1 MKDNWVY
8 LPAVLKLPSVAVRF
22 ELPLS
27 QQLISHSFL
36 KRLLSSQQLLD
47 SSQRQRLQSHFQG
60 YLQISVLLF
69 TYTTPF
75 RRASSHPAVQGDCG
89 SRAGNIQ
96 KTLGKTFLF
105 VFSPCQGHCLG
116 GKWMQRRKRGGKF
129 RNASNWLQITL
140 FPKFSWRTKDLNF
153 SIRCSVK
160 HSIFRFLYYD
170 CPRNVSDREFEI
182 QEIKGTQRIWVQFAR
197 TVIRRNCTQHVI
209 CRRNPLNDVH
219 SVCAVF

>member
-8 LPAVLKLPSVAVRF
+8 QPAVLKLPSVAVRF

-47 SSQRQRLQSHFQG
+47 SSQRQRLQSYFQG

-105 VFSPCQGHCLG
+105 VFSPDVKAIVWEENECKGEKDGESLEMH
-116 GKWMQRRKRGGKF
+116 
-129 RNASNWLQITL
+129 QIG
-140 FPKFSWRTKDLNF
+140 FK
-153 SIRCSVK
+153 
-160 HSIFRFLYYD
+160 
-170 CPRNVSDREFEI
+170 
-182 QEIKGTQRIWVQFAR
+182 
-197 TVIRRNCTQHVI
+197 
-209 CRRNPLNDVH
+209 
-219 SVCAVF
+219 

>member
-8 LPAVLKLPSVAVRF
+8 QPAVLKLPSVAVRF

-47 SSQRQRLQSHFQG
+47 SSQRQRLQSYFQG

-105 VFSPCQGHCLG
+105 VFSPMSRPLFGRKMNAKEKKT
-116 GKWMQRRKRGGKF
+116 GK
-129 RNASNWLQITL
+129 
-140 FPKFSWRTKDLNF
+140 
-153 SIRCSVK
+153 V
-160 HSIFRFLYYD
+160 
-170 CPRNVSDREFEI
+170 
-182 QEIKGTQRIWVQFAR
+182 
-197 TVIRRNCTQHVI
+197 
-209 CRRNPLNDVH
+209 
-219 SVCAVF
+219 